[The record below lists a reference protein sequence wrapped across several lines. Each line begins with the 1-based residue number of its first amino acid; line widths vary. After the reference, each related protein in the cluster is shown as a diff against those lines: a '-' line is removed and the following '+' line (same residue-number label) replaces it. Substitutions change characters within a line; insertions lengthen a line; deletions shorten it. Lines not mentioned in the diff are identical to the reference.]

1 MIIVTGGAG
10 CIGSAIVWALNKRG
24 ISEIIL
30 VDGVDHPEKKKNIA
44 VLNYFA
50 LEDKEVFLDQI
61 KNLKIPWS
69 VDAIIHLGGCSSTIE
84 KDEKFLTSTNFNYTK
99 YLATYALNKG
109 IRFIYASSAATY
121 GSGESG
127 FSDKVDLKTL
137 KPLNPY
143 GHSKHKF
150 DLWAQEQGVL
160 DQVAGLKYFNVFG
173 PGEYHKKEMQSM
185 VRRGFL
191 QVLDSGKIR
200 LFKSH
205 NPEYADGD
213 QQRDFLYIKDAI
225 EMTLFF
231 LDNPKIGGVFNA
243 GTGVVRTWNDLAK
256 AVFKAMDRKISI
268 EYINMPPSIR
278 DQFQYRT
285 CAKIDKIRKAG
296 YSQPITSLEEATTD
310 YIQNYLIFNKR
321 LGESRVSFG

>member
-24 ISEIIL
+24 ISDIVL
-30 VDGVDHPEKKKNIA
+30 VDGVEHPEKKKNIA
-44 VLNYFA
+44 SLNYFA
-50 LEDKEVFLDQI
+50 LEDKEVFLD
-61 KNLKIPWS
+61 KIRKLQTPWS

-84 KDEKFLTSTNFNYTK
+84 KDETFLTNTNFNYTK

-121 GSGESG
+121 GSGGDG
-127 FSDKVDLKTL
+127 FSDEVDLEIL

-150 DLWAQEQGVL
+150 DLWAQKQGVL
-160 DQVAGLKYFNVFG
+160 DQIAGLKYFNVFG

-205 NPEYADGD
+205 NPDYADGD

-231 LDNPKIGGVFNA
+231 LDNPKIGGIFNA
-243 GTGVVRTWNDLAK
+243 GTGVVRTWNDLA
-256 AVFKAMDRKISI
+256 ANVFKAMGRNIEI
-268 EYINMPPSIR
+268 EYVDMPPSIR

-285 CAKIDKIRKAG
+285 CAKVDKIRNAG
-296 YSQPITSLEEATTD
+296 YSHPITSLEDATMD
-310 YIQNYLIFNKR
+310 YIQNYLLSNKR
-321 LGESRVSFG
+321 L